1 MNDIEKEIIL
11 LIQNGVF
18 QPENYL
24 DNTIIFLREKYNLQK
39 LIDDFEYNISHD
51 ISNSDISS
59 EEIFNITEKIKK
71 ISIDIIRITDLL
83 IKIMP
88 LDTED
93 IWMIWESE
101 IFIDFIVYENAWL
114 IWINRD
120 IMQNLETWIITHL
133 LEVKKEKKS
142 LQKIINSIQS
152 EDIQLLIN
160 HSNFLFNQRLDR
172 LLYNTSL

>member
-93 IWMIWESE
+93 I
-101 IFIDFIVYENAWL
+101 
-114 IWINRD
+114 
-120 IMQNLETWIITHL
+120 
-133 LEVKKEKKS
+133 
-142 LQKIINSIQS
+142 
-152 EDIQLLIN
+152 
-160 HSNFLFNQRLDR
+160 
-172 LLYNTSL
+172 

>member
-24 DNTIIFLREKYNLQK
+24 DDTTIFLREKYNLQK

-93 IWMIWESE
+93 I
-101 IFIDFIVYENAWL
+101 
-114 IWINRD
+114 
-120 IMQNLETWIITHL
+120 
-133 LEVKKEKKS
+133 
-142 LQKIINSIQS
+142 
-152 EDIQLLIN
+152 
-160 HSNFLFNQRLDR
+160 
-172 LLYNTSL
+172 